1 MKKQLTIAYILC
13 IHLFLGFVLL
23 KSDFIQRVESKL
35 GFGQNAQ
42 FEITDHFHRML
53 RYHSRMDDNV
63 PDGAVVFIGD
73 SITQGLCV
81 SAVVPSSVNYGIGS
95 DTTIGVL
102 QRLPKYKSIGRAC
115 AVVVAIGINDM
126 KFRSNEEILRNYSAI
141 AGQMP
146 ENVPV
151 IFSAV
156 LPLDEKVRDE
166 WQGRNQDRIRLL
178 NSELENLTNEFEHLF
193 FVDAG
198 ALLIDAQG
206 NLADEF
212 HDGDGV
218 HLNSKGNAIWIQ
230 QLQMVINKS
239 YH

>member
-1 MKKQLTIAYILC
+1 M
-13 IHLFLGFVLL
+13 
-23 KSDFIQRVESKL
+23 
-35 GFGQNAQ
+35 
-42 FEITDHFHRML
+42 
-53 RYHSRMDDNV
+53 
-63 PDGAVVFIGD
+63 
-73 SITQGLCV
+73 
-81 SAVVPSSVNYGIGS
+81 
-95 DTTIGVL
+95 
-102 QRLPKYKSIGRAC
+102 
-115 AVVVAIGINDM
+115 VAIGINDM

-178 NSELENLTNEFEHLF
+178 NSELKNLTNEFEHLF

-198 ALLIDAQG
+198 VLLIDAQG
-206 NLADEF
+206 NFADEF

-230 QLQMVINKS
+230 QLQMVINKA
-239 YH
+239 